1 MIKKIRE
8 HGLRTLP
15 FLRIFF
21 RILRIFFL
29 VLLGA
34 CLVFF
39 VIFSLSFM
47 VATYFMTQPDFPIF
61 YAPTELQLD
70 GFWEQLQANRAMFFS
85 LVYT

>member
-1 MIKKIRE
+1 MIKKMRE

-34 CLVFF
+34 CLIFF

-47 VATYFMTQPDFPIF
+47 VATYVMTQPAFPIF

-70 GFWEQLQANRAMFFS
+70 GFREQLQANWETFFS
-85 LVYT
+85 SVYK